1 MLYEDKRNFFR
12 MLVNAE
18 AQLVILDSEAGRKID
33 GVCRDLSASG
43 MSIEIDEPLEVTTE
57 VKVRIDASNNS
68 VPPLDALARVVR
80 CSEVEEK
87 EYLLGLEVLE
97 IN

>member
-1 MLYEDKRNFFR
+1 MFYEDKRNFFR

-68 VPPLDALARVVR
+68 VPSLDALARVVR

>member
-18 AQLVILDSEAGRKID
+18 AQLVILDSATGRKID

-43 MSIEIDEPLEVTTE
+43 MSIEIDEPIEVATQ
-57 VKVRIDASNNS
+57 VKVRIDATNNS
-68 VPPLDALARVVR
+68 VPSLDALAKVVR

>member
-43 MSIEIDEPLEVTTE
+43 MSIEIDEPLEVATE

-68 VPPLDALARVVR
+68 VPSLDALARVVR

-87 EYLLGLEVLE
+87 EFLLGLEVLE

>member
-1 MLYEDKRNFFR
+1 MFYEDKRNFFR

-57 VKVRIDASNNS
+57 PKVRIDASNNS
-68 VPPLDALARVVR
+68 VPSLDALARVVR

>member
-33 GVCRDLSASG
+33 GVCRDLSATG
-43 MSIEIDEPLEVTTE
+43 MAIEIDEPLEVSTQ
-57 VKVRIDASNNS
+57 VKVRIDATNNS
-68 VPPLDALARVVR
+68 VPALDALATVVR
-80 CSEVEEK
+80 CSEIEDQ

>member
-1 MLYEDKRNFFR
+1 MFYEDKRNFFR

-57 VKVRIDASNNS
+57 LKVRIDASNNS
-68 VPPLDALARVVR
+68 VPSLDALARVVR

>member
-33 GVCRDLSASG
+33 GVCRDLSDSG

-57 VKVRIDASNNS
+57 LKVRIDASNNS
-68 VPPLDALARVVR
+68 VPSLDALARVVR